1 MVEQGADSP
10 HANKQ
15 TTVSICYYG
24 FHPIETKSS
33 RINFTCQLLQLLQRP
48 QPPAHISFSSSR
60 FSARYSSSSG
70 SGSSSSSS
78 SSSSIII
85 FMISSDR
92 VRSKNDSFMI
102 RHQVTNPPQQA
113 SRFFQLC
120 RCVLNTHCREFSL
133 AMFAVKH
140 RFANFEMDALTTGQ
154 KVTGPLPWE

>member
-33 RINFTCQLLQLLQRP
+33 RLNFVCQLPQQLQRP
-48 QPPAHISFSSSR
+48 QPPEHISCSSSR

-102 RHQVTNPPQQA
+102 RHQIVNPPQQA

-120 RCVLNTHCREFSL
+120 RLVLNAHCRKFSPP
-133 AMFAVKH
+133 MFAVKH
-140 RFANFEMDALTTGQ
+140 RFACL
-154 KVTGPLPWE
+154 KVTALATG

>member
-10 HANKQ
+10 HAKKQ

-24 FHPIETKSS
+24 FHPIGTKSG
-33 RINFTCQLLQLLQRP
+33 RLNFVCQLRK
-48 QPPAHISFSSSR
+48 SCSSSR

-85 FMISSDR
+85 FVISSDR

-102 RHQVTNPPQQA
+102 LHQIVNPPQQA
-113 SRFFQLC
+113 SRFFPLC
-120 RCVLNTHCREFSL
+120 RGVLNTHCREFSL

-140 RFANFEMDALTTGQ
+140 RFANFEVATLTTS
-154 KVTGPLPWE
+154 